1 MSRKTFLVSK
11 YPCLASFT
19 IFNLFIICNI
29 LILSS
34 RLLLQKFICFREK
47 AGNITTLFP
56 CPSPHSKWRV
66 GETPGQGC
74 KLLQESWSILSRG
87 HTIKWLF
94 RRLLSAPGSPVC
106 FLVIWNRFSDKTKT
120 FHGVLRGK
128 ILKNFWSRLAILAR
142 GFSDPPFW
150 IRRRPWGRGW
160 KYNVANS
167 WLSDSCYSLWI

>member
-11 YPCLASFT
+11 YPCLASF
-19 IFNLFIICNI
+19 IILNLFIICNI

-56 CPSPHSKWRV
+56 WPSPHSKWRV
-66 GETPGQGC
+66 GERLQITPRIV
-74 KLLQESWSILSRG
+74 KYFVTR

-106 FLVIWNRFSDKTKT
+106 FLVIWNRCSDKTKT

-128 ILKNFWSRLAILAR
+128 ILKNFWSRLATLAR

-150 IRRRPWGRGW
+150 MRRRPWGRGW

-167 WLSDSCYSLWI
+167 WLSDSCYSLWFN